1 MCGRYALSVE
11 REALLAY
18 FGEGQ
23 LAWDFDVQYN
33 VAPGQYIPAV
43 IAHQGQLRFGK
54 LKWGLVPSWA
64 KDDKLAAKLVNA
76 RAETLADKPSFRDSL
91 RRKRC
96 VIPAD
101 SFYEWHKQAD
111 GSKQPMRIHLKDSPV
126 FAMAGLYDTWVQPD
140 GEKLHTCTI
149 ITTEANPVMADIHH
163 RMPAILPREQLM
175 SWLDPAV
182 QEPDRLLPLL
192 QPYPEQEMTAYAVTS
207 VVNSVRNNS
216 PDCFAPAGTA

>member
-11 REALLAY
+11 RQALLAY

-23 LAWDFDVQYN
+23 LAWDFELQYN
-33 VAPGQYIPAV
+33 IAPGQHIPAV

-54 LKWGLVPSWA
+54 LKWGLIPSWA
-64 KDDKLAAKLVNA
+64 KDDKLATKLVNA

-101 SFYEWHKQAD
+101 SFYEWRKQAD

-126 FAMAGLYDTWVQPD
+126 FAMAGLYDTWMQPN

-149 ITTEANPVMADIHH
+149 ITTEANPLMTDIHH
-163 RMPAILPREQLM
+163 RMPAILPREHLM
-175 SWLDPAV
+175 SWLDPAI
-182 QEPDRLLPLL
+182 QEPEQLLPLL

-207 VVNSVRNNS
+207 VVNSVRNNT
-216 PDCFAPAGTA
+216 PDCFQPAGSA